1 MKNKMT
7 RREYLSLSA
16 AAAAVA
22 TIGNTF
28 GCGSVHNVEALYKK
42 NSPIPKRV
50 LGRTG
55 VEVPIIGFGT
65 GSLFQRAFNN
75 RDDEAIQ
82 LLHRAVDLGITW
94 FDTAHSYGNNGWSE
108 TMVGNVL
115 KTRRKDVFVTT
126 KIRGNK
132 YDEIMRQLE
141 ISLKRLQTDYI
152 DLLHVHWL
160 RPDEVD
166 ILGQKGYS
174 VETYYKLREQKVVR
188 FIGVSNHDDPLPITR
203 FIERYDFDCVQIA
216 LNAAM
221 QGVVPPEGVTG
232 PAWRLAPEMPHSFET
247 ITLPVAQKKNMG
259 IIAMKVLAYG
269 KLLGN
274 APHKAGAQTLIRYAW
289 SLPIASAMVGMTS
302 LEDVEQNA
310 RFASTFQKMSQ
321 NEMLELSNR
330 LSMENKAA
338 LDGFFAHHSDSF

>member
-7 RREYLSLSA
+7 RREYLSLTA

-94 FDTAHSYGNNGWSE
+94 FDTAHIYGNNGWSE

-132 YDEIMRQLE
+132 YDLSINRYKEA
-141 ISLKRLQTDYI
+141 
-152 DLLHVHWL
+152 VHEEATFAPP
-160 RPDEVD
+160 RE
-166 ILGQKGYS
+166 ILGRMK
-174 VETYYKLREQKVVR
+174 
-188 FIGVSNHDDPLPITR
+188 
-203 FIERYDFDCVQIA
+203 A
-216 LNAAM
+216 LEAEI
-221 QGVVPPEGVTG
+221 Q
-232 PAWRLAPEMPHSFET
+232 SD
-247 ITLPVAQKKNMG
+247 I
-259 IIAMKVLAYG
+259 
-269 KLLGN
+269 
-274 APHKAGAQTLIRYAW
+274 
-289 SLPIASAMVGMTS
+289 
-302 LEDVEQNA
+302 
-310 RFASTFQKMSQ
+310 
-321 NEMLELSNR
+321 
-330 LSMENKAA
+330 AA
-338 LDGFFAHHSDSF
+338 LEGMLQ